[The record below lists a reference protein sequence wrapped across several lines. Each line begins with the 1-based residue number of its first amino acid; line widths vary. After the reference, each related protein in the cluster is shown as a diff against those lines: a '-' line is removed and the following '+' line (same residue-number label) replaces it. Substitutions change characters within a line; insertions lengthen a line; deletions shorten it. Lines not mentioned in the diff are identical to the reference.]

1 MSRSSGWRD
10 VALLS
15 ACWGTATTGIVLVAS
30 ISSLVGNMLATD
42 KSLATLP
49 IACSWAGTT
58 VFTVVASHLMRH
70 IGRRAGFMLGAGIG
84 MIGAV
89 VCIAAIYV
97 ASFWLFCGGTALLGG
112 YNAFNN
118 YYRFAAAEAV
128 TPERRARAISWV
140 MAGGLIAAFIGP
152 LLARLTKELL
162 MPYDFAG
169 VFVALV
175 ALAMLAVLVLQF
187 VHVPRPAAHEIAGPQ
202 RPLGEIVRQPV
213 FIVAAAS
220 GGLGYGVMI
229 LLMSVTPLSMVQHS
243 HSFADAA
250 FVIQWHTLGMFAPSF
265 FTGHLIKRFGVPR
278 VMLTGALCNVLCI
291 AIATSGSSVWH
302 YWSALTL
309 VGIGWNFLFVGATT
323 LLPQTYTVAERAKTQ
338 ATNEFLVFGFAGIAS
353 FFGGNILYNL
363 GWNVLNLVALPFIL
377 IVSLAVLWLMLRK
390 APAPAAATAGE

>member
-1 MSRSSGWRD
+1 MSRKSGWRD

-15 ACWGTATTGIVLVAS
+15 ACWGSATTGVVLVAS
-30 ISSLVGNMLATD
+30 VSSLVGNMLATD

-49 IACSWAGTT
+49 IACSWGGTT
-58 VFTVVASHLMRH
+58 LFTVVASHLMRH
-70 IGRRAGFMLGAGIG
+70 IGRRAGFMAGAAIG
-84 MIGAV
+84 MVGAV
-89 VCIAAIYV
+89 ISAGAIYL
-97 ASFWLFCGGTALLGG
+97 ASFWLFCAGTALLGG

-128 TPERRARAISWV
+128 TAERRSKAISMV

-169 VFVALV
+169 VFVGLIG
-175 ALAMLAVLVLQF
+175 LAFLAVLMLQF
-187 VHVPRPAAHEIAGPQ
+187 VHVPRPTAQEIAGPQ

-213 FIVAAAS
+213 FLVAAAS

-250 FVIQWHTLGMFAPSF
+250 FVIQWHVLGMFAPSF
-265 FTGHLIKRFGVPR
+265 VTGHLIRRFGVPQI
-278 VMLTGALCNVLCI
+278 MLAGALCNVLCI
-291 AIATSGSSVWH
+291 VVATSGTTVAH
-302 YWSALTL
+302 YWIALTL
-309 VGIGWNFLFVGATT
+309 VGLGWNFLFVGATT
-323 LLPQTYTVAERAKTQ
+323 LLPQTYTVAERAKAQ
-338 ATNEFLVFGFAGIAS
+338 ATNEFLVFGFAGLAS

-363 GWNVLNLVALPFIL
+363 GWTVLNLVALPFIA
-377 IVSLAVLWLMLRK
+377 IVSIAVLWLMLRK
-390 APAPAAATAGE
+390 SPKAATAAAGE

>member
-1 MSRSSGWRD
+1 MSRKSGWRD

-15 ACWGTATTGIVLVAS
+15 ACWGSATTGVVLVAS
-30 ISSLVGNMLATD
+30 VASLVGNMLAVD

-49 IACSWAGTT
+49 IACSWGGTT
-58 VFTVVASHLMRH
+58 LFTVIASYLMRQV
-70 IGRRAGFMLGAGIG
+70 GRRIGF
-84 MIGAV
+84 MIGATIGMAGAAV
-89 VCIAAIYV
+89 AIVAIYQ

-128 TPERRARAISWV
+128 TVERRSKAISMV

-169 VFVALV
+169 VFVGLIG
-175 ALAMLAVLVLQF
+175 LAVLAVLMLQF
-187 VHVPRPAAHEIAGPQ
+187 VHAPRPTAHEIAGPQ

-213 FIVAAAS
+213 FLVAAAS

-250 FVIQWHTLGMFAPSF
+250 FVIQWHVLGMFAPSF

-278 VMLTGALCNVLCI
+278 VMLTGAVANVLCI
-291 AIATSGSSVWH
+291 AIATSGTSVWH
-302 YWSALTL
+302 YWSALTF

-323 LLPQTYTVAERAKTQ
+323 LLPQTYTVAERAKAQ
-338 ATNEFLVFGFAGIAS
+338 ATNEFLVFGFAGLAS

-363 GWNVLNLVALPFIL
+363 GWTVLNLVALPFIL
-377 IVSLAVLWLMLRK
+377 IVSIAVLWLMLRK
-390 APAPAAATAGE
+390 HHEAAPAAAGE

>member
-1 MSRSSGWRD
+1 MSRTSGWRD

-15 ACWGTATTGIVLVAS
+15 ACWGTASTGVVLVAS
-30 ISSLVGNMLATD
+30 VSSLVGNMLATD

-49 IACSWAGTT
+49 IACSWGGTT
-58 VFTVVASHLMRH
+58 IFTVIASHLMRR
-70 IGRRAGFMLGAGIG
+70 IGRRAGFMLGAAIG

-89 VCIAAIYV
+89 VCAAAIYL

-128 TPERRARAISWV
+128 TAERRSRAISWV

-169 VFVALV
+169 VFVGLIG
-175 ALAMLAVLVLQF
+175 LAILAVLMLQF
-187 VHVPRPAAHEIAGPQ
+187 IHVPKPAAHEIAGPQ

-213 FIVAAAS
+213 FMVAAAS
-220 GGLGYGVMI
+220 AGLGYGVMI

-250 FVIQWHTLGMFAPSF
+250 FVIQWHVLGMFAPSF

-291 AIATSGSSVWH
+291 AVATSGTSVWH

-309 VGIGWNFLFVGATT
+309 VGVGWNFLFVGATT
-323 LLPQTYTVAERAKTQ
+323 LLPQAHTVAERAKTQ
-338 ATNEFLVFGFAGIAS
+338 ATNEFLVFGFAGLAS

-363 GWNVLNLVALPFIL
+363 GWTVLNLVALPFIV

-390 APAPAAATAGE
+390 APAPAHASAGE